1 MTDGTEQLGELDAL
15 CRAMEGVAQLA
26 GRGPCLEALDAECEL
41 WSHPKLPPGGM
52 AADPQRSIEGL
63 RRIIRAPE
71 ASPRAAAVAS
81 IALARLRRHLDDARV

>member
-1 MTDGTEQLGELDAL
+1 MEQLGEMEAL

-41 WSHPKLPPGGM
+41 WEERPGVPAGGM
-52 AADPQRSIEGL
+52 AENPQRSIEGL

-81 IALARLRRHLDDARV
+81 ILLARLRRHCDRRA

>member
-1 MTDGTEQLGELDAL
+1 MARHLGELDAL

-71 ASPRAAAVAS
+71 VSPTLGRGRLDRARPAAAPP
-81 IALARLRRHLDDARV
+81 RRPCVT